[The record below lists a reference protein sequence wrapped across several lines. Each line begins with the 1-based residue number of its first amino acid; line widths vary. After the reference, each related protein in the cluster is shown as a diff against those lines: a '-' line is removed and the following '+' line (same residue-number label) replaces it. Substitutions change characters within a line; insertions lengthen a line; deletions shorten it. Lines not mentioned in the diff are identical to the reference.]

1 MSETLPPQVEADTDE
16 ITLLPSATRGMRRED
31 INLASLSLPFVGTP
45 PPPTSDTASEPP
57 VEALVTVGEV
67 IERIR
72 TTSRDESEKGRWFE
86 ELVKIVFLESPEYEI
101 DEIEHWGRWRER
113 QQLTGLSGKDT
124 GIDLVARH
132 RDGSH
137 IAIQCKCYAPKRRVA
152 KADIDSFLSQ
162 SQATDATDQPVFAM
176 RWIVTTSPWTDN
188 ALAQVDSL
196 GSSVRRIDFLHHEFE
211 KISEKL
217 QERPVRAPW
226 PRQRE
231 AIDKVVG
238 GLSHHDRG
246 RMIMACG
253 TGKTFTSLRI
263 AESVVPD
270 GGRIAF
276 VAPSIALVAQA
287 RREWLLH
294 TTRPLECVVVC
305 SDESAGGRS
314 ESATEM
320 RVSELE
326 CPVTTSPQQLGV
338 TLDPARDTDA
348 TRVVFC
354 TYQSLH
360 RLCEAQSQHAAGAF
374 DLVLSDEAHRTTGAI
389 SDAAGSLRDSG
400 FQMVHD
406 DDRLRAR
413 KRLYMTA
420 TPRIYTASSKASLAG
435 RGIETVDMN
444 DPHVYG
450 PELERLSFK
459 EAVETDMLADYRVI
473 VLGVHDSA
481 VPAGMRQRLIDL
493 GDSSA
498 ESQTQKAGPKPLVV
512 SIEDLQRLL
521 GTSLAINGMA
531 EGSELEVPRR
541 LDSTIAFANSIARS
555 KFYAMGLA
563 DSQLRALITRR
574 RRAHGETEGATKV
587 EATHLDGTASAFE
600 RSEELRKL
608 ARTRTDNCARVICN
622 AKLLTEGVDVPSLD
636 AVVFMEPRD
645 SQVDIVQA
653 VGRVMR
659 RVEGKKL
666 GYIVIPV
673 PVPPGEDLAAA
684 LEAGGSGYESV
695 GQVLR
700 ALQAHDTRLAETPAR
715 FVTACE
721 VTRSPPAGTQGD
733 GDTLAAG
740 VDDPAQLKLDLHKA
754 GAAIYAHVV
763 AASGLGSAGKLVAD
777 DLGLAVS
784 IAGARFS
791 EGNLA
796 APLAAALGNLT
807 VDDTNEADICKVAA
821 LVLINAC
828 LLHRRLREVP
838 RFSDIADL
846 ARVTGAPDP
855 AAVLADG
862 WERILEHDYEPVFGS
877 ALSVLRQLPT
887 RPYAVE
893 ALRGLAECANRTAD
907 SLSEMGYDHA
917 GPLYHRILPNA
928 AAYGAFYT
936 KNLSALMLARLAID
950 EDFADWSDSDQIA
963 RLRIM
968 DPACGTG
975 TLLMAALRVLKQ
987 RVDEHGQHLD
997 SDDADSGGSDL
1008 HKAVVENVL
1017 HGLDINSPAIQF
1029 AASNFTL
1036 GAPTVDYRKMNLF
1049 TLRHGPQPDG
1059 SMMAGTLE
1067 VLGFADSEASLRNL
1081 VQHADSRSVG
1091 AQLTGSG
1098 AKFPISDIDLVIMN
1112 PPFTNNTRK
1121 HGHFSAHEKKA
1132 MQQHELS
1139 IRDFLLHVDPVA
1151 GEVVDANSI
1160 STYFTPIAAFL
1171 ARSERGVLAKI
1182 TPATACTSSSGLN
1195 ERRFLANRFW
1205 VQYVI
1210 TSHDPKNINFSENTG
1225 IHECLLVARRRD
1237 DRSNST
1243 ASDPP
1248 TRFVS
1253 LRKMPST
1260 PVEALAATDAIA
1272 SGDPGEWGNVTL
1284 WPAERVRDGDW
1295 SPVQWFDG
1303 GFADVAHNHINK
1315 LADLG
1320 PAGNNHG
1327 FGPAGRRIRETYQ
1340 ACDAAAS
1347 DVRKLFWSISATTR
1361 TTMCAQPEAHRQP
1374 KPALLERAN
1383 RYWEHRSNVLVAQ
1396 KYDTISGRLTA
1407 LWSEEPSVGSGWI
1420 PVAVDSAI
1428 PEKAF
1433 VAWWN
1438 STPAR
1443 LMLLNLRSKK
1453 LTYPDF
1459 SLGQLRS
1466 VLVPSP
1472 DSPSWG
1478 DLLAAYE
1485 QACDIELLPLRDGER
1500 CEGRRIIDNAAAQV
1514 LGVPESTI
1522 ANWRSRLAR
1531 EPTITNRAAEPAEG
1545 EAAQRSEAET
1555 HIG

>member
-1 MSETLPPQVEADTDE
+1 M
-16 ITLLPSATRGMRRED
+16 
-31 INLASLSLPFVGTP
+31 
-45 PPPTSDTASEPP
+45 
-57 VEALVTVGEV
+57 
-67 IERIR
+67 
-72 TTSRDESEKGRWFE
+72 
-86 ELVKIVFLESPEYEI
+86 
-101 DEIEHWGRWRER
+101 
-113 QQLTGLSGKDT
+113 
-124 GIDLVARH
+124 
-132 RDGSH
+132 
-137 IAIQCKCYAPKRRVA
+137 
-152 KADIDSFLSQ
+152 ADIDSFLGQ
-162 SQATDATDQPVFAM
+162 SQATDAADQPVFAM
-176 RWIVTTSPWTDN
+176 RWIVTTSPWTNN
-188 ALAQVDSL
+188 ALAEVDSL
-196 GSSVRRIDFLHHEFE
+196 GSSLRRIDFLRHEFE

-231 AIDKVVG
+231 AIDKVVE

-263 AESVVPD
+263 AESVVPN

-326 CPVTTSPQQLGV
+326 CPVTTSPQQIGV
-338 TLDPARDTDA
+338 MLDPTRDTDA

-354 TYQSLH
+354 TYQSLQ
-360 RLCEAQSQHAAGAF
+360 RPCEAQSEHAAGAF
-374 DLVLSDEAHRTTGAI
+374 DLVICDEAHRTTGAV
-389 SDAAGSLRDSG
+389 SDAAGSRRGSG

-406 DDRLRAR
+406 DNRLRAR

-444 DPHVYG
+444 DLDVYG

-493 GDSSA
+493 GDESA
-498 ESQTQKAGPKPLVV
+498 ESQTGGPKPLVV

-521 GTSLAINGMA
+521 GMSLAINGMA
-531 EGSELEVPRR
+531 EGNELEVPRR

-587 EATHLDGTASAFE
+587 EATHLDGTVPAFE

-608 ARTRTDNCARVICN
+608 ARTRTDRCARVICN

-673 PVPPGEDLAAA
+673 PVPPGEDLAAT
-684 LEAGGSGYESV
+684 LEAGGSGYGSV

-721 VTRSPPAGTQGD
+721 ITRPQPAGNRGD
-733 GDTLAAG
+733 GDDLAES
-740 VDDPAQLKLDLHKA
+740 VDEPAQLTLDLHKA
-754 GAAIYAHVV
+754 DAAIYAHVV

-777 DLGLAVS
+777 DLGLAVTF
-784 IAGARFS
+784 AGARFS
-791 EGNLA
+791 EGDLA
-796 APLAAALGNLT
+796 LALAGALGNLA
-807 VDDTNEADICKVAA
+807 VDDTNKTDICKVAA

-838 RFSDIADL
+838 RFGDIADL
-846 ARVTGAPDP
+846 ARVTGAFDP
-855 AAVLADG
+855 AAVLAEA
-862 WERILEHDYEPVFGS
+862 WERILEHDYEPVFGP
-877 ALSVLRQLPT
+877 ALSVLGELPS
-887 RPYAVE
+887 RPFAVE
-893 ALRGLAECANRTAD
+893 ALRSLAECANRTAD

-987 RVDEHGQHLD
+987 RVHDAGRQAGGADAGSDD
-997 SDDADSGGSDL
+997 SDL
-1008 HKAVVENVL
+1008 YKAIVENVL

-1067 VLGFADSEASLRNL
+1067 VLGFAESEASLRNL
-1081 VQHADSRSVG
+1081 VRRAEARSVG
-1091 AQLTGSG
+1091 AQLADSG

-1112 PPFTNNTRK
+1112 PPFTNNVK
-1121 HGHFSAHEKKA
+1121 KNSQFSPAQKKA
-1132 MQQHELS
+1132 MQQHELGL
-1139 IRDFLLHVDPVA
+1139 RDVLLQVDPAA
-1151 GEVVDANSI
+1151 GATIDANSI
-1160 STYFTPIAAFL
+1160 RTYFTPIV
-1171 ARSERGVLAKI
+1171 ERMSASRNATVASVVP
-1182 TPATACTSSSGLN
+1182 TTACTASSGQN
-1195 ERRFLANRFW
+1195 ERRFLADRLHIET
-1205 VQYVI
+1205 VV

-1237 DRSNST
+1237 DQSHPPT
-1243 ASDPP
+1243 SDPP

-1253 LRKMPST
+1253 LRKMPLT
-1260 PVEALAATDAIA
+1260 PAEALAMADAIA
-1272 SGDPGEWGNVTL
+1272 SGELGEWGNLTL

-1295 SPVQWFDG
+1295 SPVQWYDG
-1303 GFADVAHNHINK
+1303 NLAGIASALEAGEFA
-1315 LADLG
+1315 
-1320 PAGNNHG
+1320 PAGSAHSLTNG
-1327 FGPAGRRIRETYQ
+1327 GGGSVPPVKPFGAPSAPPNATPSWARR
-1340 ACDAAAS
+1340 AS
-1347 DVRKLFWSISATTR
+1347 S
-1361 TTMCAQPEAHRQP
+1361 P
-1374 KPALLERAN
+1374 
-1383 RYWEHRSNVLVAQ
+1383 
-1396 KYDTISGRLTA
+1396 GRL
-1407 LWSEEPSVGSGWI
+1407 P
-1420 PVAVDSAI
+1420 P
-1428 PEKAF
+1428 
-1433 VAWWN
+1433 
-1438 STPAR
+1438 
-1443 LMLLNLRSKK
+1443 
-1453 LTYPDF
+1453 
-1459 SLGQLRS
+1459 
-1466 VLVPSP
+1466 
-1472 DSPSWG
+1472 
-1478 DLLAAYE
+1478 
-1485 QACDIELLPLRDGER
+1485 GEF
-1500 CEGRRIIDNAAAQV
+1500 
-1514 LGVPESTI
+1514 
-1522 ANWRSRLAR
+1522 
-1531 EPTITNRAAEPAEG
+1531 EPTVRRHAVGPGGQRIQDAFRKRGNRE
-1545 EAAQRSEAET
+1545 
-1555 HIG
+1555 

>member
-1 MSETLPPQVEADTDE
+1 M
-16 ITLLPSATRGMRRED
+16 
-31 INLASLSLPFVGTP
+31 
-45 PPPTSDTASEPP
+45 
-57 VEALVTVGEV
+57 
-67 IERIR
+67 
-72 TTSRDESEKGRWFE
+72 
-86 ELVKIVFLESPEYEI
+86 
-101 DEIEHWGRWRER
+101 
-113 QQLTGLSGKDT
+113 
-124 GIDLVARH
+124 
-132 RDGSH
+132 
-137 IAIQCKCYAPKRRVA
+137 
-152 KADIDSFLSQ
+152 SQ
-162 SQATDATDQPVFAM
+162 SQATDAADQPVFAM

-188 ALAQVDSL
+188 AIAEVDSL
-196 GSSVRRIDFLHHEFE
+196 GSTVRRIDFLHHEFE

-231 AIDKVVG
+231 AIDKVVE

-263 AESVVPD
+263 AESLVPD

-326 CPVTTSPQQLGV
+326 CPVTTSPEQLGAILNP
-338 TLDPARDTDA
+338 TRDTNA

-360 RLCEAQSQHAAGAF
+360 HICDAQSEHAAGAF
-374 DLVLSDEAHRTTGAI
+374 DLVICDEAHRTTGVI
-389 SDAAGSLRDSG
+389 SDRAGSLRDSG
-400 FQMVHD
+400 FQLVHND
-406 DDRLRAR
+406 ERLSAR
-413 KRLYMTA
+413 RRLYMTA

-444 DPHVYG
+444 DLRVYG

-493 GDSSA
+493 GDASA
-498 ESQTQKAGPKPLVV
+498 ESQTQKGGPKPLVV

-531 EGSELEVPRR
+531 EGSDLEVPQR
-541 LDSTIAFANSIARS
+541 LDRTIAFANSIARS

-574 RRAHGETEGATKV
+574 RRASGEVEGATKV
-587 EATHLDGTASAFE
+587 EATHLDGTAPAFE

-608 ARTRTDNCARVICN
+608 ERTRTDQCARVICN

-659 RVEGKKL
+659 RAEGKKL

-673 PVPPGEDLAAA
+673 PVPPGEDLASA
-684 LEAGGSGYESV
+684 LESGGSGYESV

-715 FVTACE
+715 FVKVGE
-721 VTRSPPAGTQGD
+721 VTPPAAAG
-733 GDTLAAG
+733 AG
-740 VDDPAQLKLDLHKA
+740 VDMTVGPTSADDSPQLKLDLHKA

-777 DLGLAVS
+777 DLGLAVAF
-784 IAGARFS
+784 AGARFS
-791 EGNLA
+791 EGDLA
-796 APLAAALGNLT
+796 ESLATALGGLS
-807 VDDTNEADICKVAA
+807 VDDANKTDICKVAA
-821 LVLINAC
+821 LVLVNAC

-846 ARVTGAPDP
+846 ARVTGASDP
-855 AAVLADG
+855 AAILAAG

-877 ALSVLRQLPT
+877 ALSVLNQLPD
-887 RPYAVE
+887 RPFAVE
-893 ALRGLAECANRTAD
+893 ALRSLAECANRTAD

-950 EDFADWSDSDQIA
+950 ENFADWSDSERIA
-963 RLRIM
+963 QLRIM

-987 RVDEHGQHLD
+987 RVAEASQQPD
-997 SDDADSGGSDL
+997 SDKADSGHSEL

-1017 HGLDINSPAIQF
+1017 HGLDINLPAIQF

-1049 TLRHGPQPDG
+1049 SLRHGPQPDG

-1067 VLGFADSEASLRNL
+1067 VLGFAQSEESLRNL
-1081 VQHADSRSVG
+1081 VQPADARSVG
-1091 AQLTGSG
+1091 VQLTDSG
-1098 AKFPISDIDLVIMN
+1098 AEFPVSGIDLVIMN
-1112 PPFTNNTRK
+1112 PPFTSNVK
-1121 HGHFSAHEKKA
+1121 KGSQFSAPQKKA

-1139 IRDFLLHVDPVA
+1139 LRDALLHSDPVA
-1151 GEVVDANSI
+1151 GETIDANSI
-1160 STYFTPIAAFL
+1160 QTYFTPIVERMATGSTGTLAMVLPTTLFTASSAALQRCFI
-1171 ARSERGVLAKI
+1171 AD
-1182 TPATACTSSSGLN
+1182 
-1195 ERRFLANRFW
+1195 RFHLEI
-1205 VQYVI
+1205 VV

-1225 IHECLLVARRRD
+1225 IHECLIVARRRD
-1237 DRSNST
+1237 KKSAN
-1243 ASDPP
+1243 APANDPP

-1260 PVEALAATDAIA
+1260 PAEALAAADAIA
-1272 SGDPGEWGNVTL
+1272 SGDASEWGNVTM
-1284 WPAERVRDGDW
+1284 WPSERVRDGDW
-1295 SPVQWFDG
+1295 TPVQWYDG
-1303 GFADVAHNHINK
+1303 D
-1315 LADLG
+1315 LADIALSLETG
-1320 PAGNNHG
+1320 ALNVSSATGAPGGGGGGGGSTAPQARRSGAPSSPPIPTSPRTRRPRRPGSISPSH
-1327 FGPAGRRIRETYQ
+1327 FEPLARRRTVGPAGRRIQ
-1340 ACDAAAS
+1340 DAFRPVS
-1347 DVRKLFWSISATTR
+1347 
-1361 TTMCAQPEAHRQP
+1361 
-1374 KPALLERAN
+1374 
-1383 RYWEHRSNVLVAQ
+1383 RS
-1396 KYDTISGRLTA
+1396 
-1407 LWSEEPSVGSGWI
+1407 
-1420 PVAVDSAI
+1420 
-1428 PEKAF
+1428 
-1433 VAWWN
+1433 
-1438 STPAR
+1438 
-1443 LMLLNLRSKK
+1443 
-1453 LTYPDF
+1453 
-1459 SLGQLRS
+1459 
-1466 VLVPSP
+1466 
-1472 DSPSWG
+1472 
-1478 DLLAAYE
+1478 
-1485 QACDIELLPLRDGER
+1485 
-1500 CEGRRIIDNAAAQV
+1500 
-1514 LGVPESTI
+1514 
-1522 ANWRSRLAR
+1522 
-1531 EPTITNRAAEPAEG
+1531 
-1545 EAAQRSEAET
+1545 
-1555 HIG
+1555 

>member
-1 MSETLPPQVEADTDE
+1 LSPCA
-16 ITLLPSATRGMRRED
+16 
-31 INLASLSLPFVGTP
+31 LAP
-45 PPPTSDTASEPP
+45 PPPSDLDSEVH
-57 VEALVTVGEV
+57 VESLVTVGEV
-67 IERIR
+67 IDRIR

-113 QQLTGLSGKDT
+113 QHLTGLSGRDT

-132 RDGSH
+132 RNGSH
-137 IAIQCKCYAPKRRVA
+137 IAIQCKCYASTRRVA

-162 SQATDATDQPVFAM
+162 SQATDAADQPVFAM

-188 ALAQVDSL
+188 AIAQVDSL
-196 GSSVRRIDFLHHEFE
+196 GSSVRRIDFLQHEFE

-226 PRQRE
+226 RRQRE
-231 AIDKVVG
+231 AIDKVVE

-305 SDESAGGRS
+305 SDESAGSRS

-326 CPVTTSPQQLGV
+326 CPVTTSPQQLGEL
-338 TLDPARDTDA
+338 LDPARDTDV

-360 RLCEAQSQHAAGAF
+360 RLCDAQGQHAAGAF
-374 DLVLSDEAHRTTGAI
+374 DLILCDEAHRTTGAI
-389 SDAAGSLRDSG
+389 SDGAGSLRVSG
-400 FQMVHD
+400 FQLVHD

-420 TPRIYTASSKASLAG
+420 TPRIYTATSKASLAG
-435 RGIETVDMN
+435 RGIETVDMS
-444 DPHVYG
+444 DLHVYG

-493 GDSSA
+493 GDASA
-498 ESQTQKAGPKPLVV
+498 EPRTQNGAQKPLVV

-531 EGSELEVPRR
+531 EGSDLEVPER
-541 LDSTIAFANSIARS
+541 LDRTIAFANSIARS
-555 KFYAMGLA
+555 KFYAIGLA

-574 RRAHGETEGATKV
+574 RRAGGEAEGATKV
-587 EATHLDGTASAFE
+587 EATHLDGTAPAFE

-608 ARTRTDNCARVICN
+608 ERTRTDQCARVICN

-659 RVEGKKL
+659 RAEGKKL

-673 PVPPGEDLAAA
+673 PVPPGEDLATE
-684 LEAGGSGYESV
+684 LEAGGRGYESV

-715 FVTACE
+715 FVKVGE
-721 VTRSPPAGTQGD
+721 ITRPPPERIGGD
-733 GDTLAAG
+733 SNDGAENADE
-740 VDDPAQLKLDLHKA
+740 PRQLKFDLHKA
-754 GAAIYAHVV
+754 GAAIYAQVV

-777 DLGLAVS
+777 DLGLAVTF
-784 IAGARFS
+784 AGARFS
-791 EGNLA
+791 EGDLA
-796 APLAAALGNLT
+796 EPLAAALGGLT
-807 VDDTNEADICKVAA
+807 VDDANKTDICKVAA
-821 LVLINAC
+821 LVLVNAC

-838 RFSDIADL
+838 RFSDIPDL
-846 ARVTGAPDP
+846 ARVTGASDP
-855 AAVLADG
+855 AAILADG
-862 WERILEHDYEPVFGS
+862 WERILEHDYEPVFGP
-877 ALSVLRQLPT
+877 ALSVLRQLPM
-887 RPYAVE
+887 RPFAVE

-936 KNLSALMLARLAID
+936 KNLSALMLARLAIN
-950 EDFADWSDSDQIA
+950 EDFVDWSDSEQIA
-963 RLRIM
+963 DLRIM

-987 RVDEHGQHLD
+987 RVREDDPRPDG
-997 SDDADSGGSDL
+997 DDADSRDSDL

-1017 HGLDINSPAIQF
+1017 HGLDINLPAIQF

-1067 VLGFADSEASLRNL
+1067 VLGFADTEASLRNL
-1081 VQHADSRSVG
+1081 VQHGDARSVG
-1091 AQLTGSG
+1091 AQLTDSG
-1098 AKFPISDIDLVIMN
+1098 AEFPIRDIDLVIMN

-1121 HGHFSAHEKKA
+1121 HGHFSVHEKKA

-1139 IRDFLLHVDPVA
+1139 IRDFVLEVDPAA
-1151 GEVVDANSI
+1151 GGVVDANSI
-1160 STYFTPIAAFL
+1160 STYFTPIAANL
-1171 ARSERGVLAKI
+1171 SRRERGVLAKI
-1182 TPATACTSSSGLN
+1182 TPSTACTSSSGLN
-1195 ERRFLANRFW
+1195 ERRFLADRYW
-1205 VQYVI
+1205 IQYVV

-1237 DRSNST
+1237 EQSNSP
-1243 ASDPP
+1243 ASELP
-1248 TRFVS
+1248 TRFVL

-1260 PVEALAATDAIA
+1260 PAEALATADAIA

-1284 WPAERVRDGDW
+1284 WPSERVRNGDW
-1295 SPVQWFDG
+1295 SPVQWYDG
-1303 GFADVAHNHINK
+1303 DLAEVAHSLIRSDS
-1315 LADLG
+1315 DLR
-1320 PAGNNHG
+1320 PAGLNHD
-1327 FGPAGRRIRETYQ
+1327 FGPAGQRIRETYE
-1340 ACDAAAS
+1340 ACEATS
-1347 DVRKLFWSISATTR
+1347 PDVRSLFWSISSSTHTC
-1361 TTMCAQPEAHRQP
+1361 MSAQPDACRRP
-1374 KPALLERAN
+1374 KTALLDRAN
-1383 RYWEHRSNVLVAQ
+1383 RYWEHRSHVLVAQ
-1396 KYDTISGRLTA
+1396 KFDTISGRLTA
-1407 LWSEEPSVGSGWI
+1407 LWSEEASVGSGWI
-1420 PVAVDSAI
+1420 PVAVPHDV
-1428 PEKAF
+1428 PDKAF

-1443 LMLLNLRSKK
+1443 LILLNLRTKK

-1459 SLGQLRS
+1459 SLDQLRS

-1472 DSPSWG
+1472 ENPAWE

-1485 QACDIELLPLRDGER
+1485 QACDIELLPLRDGEQ
-1500 CEGRRIIDNAAAQV
+1500 CEGRRIIDNAAAHV

-1522 ANWRSRLAR
+1522 ADWRSRLAS
-1531 EPTITNRAAEPAEG
+1531 EPTISNRPAE
-1545 EAAQRSEAET
+1545 ASADQLS
-1555 HIG
+1555 